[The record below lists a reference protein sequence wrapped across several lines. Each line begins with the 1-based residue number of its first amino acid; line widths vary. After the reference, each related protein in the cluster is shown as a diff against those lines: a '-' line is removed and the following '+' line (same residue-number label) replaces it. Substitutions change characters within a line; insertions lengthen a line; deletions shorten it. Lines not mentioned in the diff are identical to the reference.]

1 MSKELLFRALNHQPV
16 ERAPWVPFSGV
27 HSGLL
32 KGYNA
37 EEVLKD
43 GDKLFESLL
52 EVNKIYSPD
61 GQPVIFDLQVEAEI
75 LGCDLKWVN
84 DSPPMVVTH
93 PLSTDKII
101 PCVC

>member
-1 MSKELLFRALNHQPV
+1 MSKELLFKALNHQPV
-16 ERAPWVPFSGV
+16 ERVPWVPFSGV

-75 LGCDLKWVN
+75 EIQYILC
-84 DSPPMVVTH
+84 PMI
-93 PLSTDKII
+93 LSKESQ
-101 PCVC
+101 